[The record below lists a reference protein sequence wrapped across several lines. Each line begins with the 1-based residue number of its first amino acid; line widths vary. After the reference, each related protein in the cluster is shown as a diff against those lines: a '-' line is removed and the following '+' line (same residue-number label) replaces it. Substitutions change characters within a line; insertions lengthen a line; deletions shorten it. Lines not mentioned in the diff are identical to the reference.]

1 VLRRYGATEQG
12 RYLEGQVALPP
23 CETEPMINSKRILLV
38 EDNEDLALLLSEN
51 LEERGHTVRVAH
63 DGVSA
68 LRIAQEFEA
77 DLAILDMGLPGISGC
92 DLAKQLR
99 TLRPHHV
106 PRLFAVSGFG
116 SDQDRAMA
124 KEIGFERYF
133 VKPVMPQVLERAVD
147 ELEESRP

>member
-1 VLRRYGATEQG
+1 
-12 RYLEGQVALPP
+12 
-23 CETEPMINSKRILLV
+23 MINSKRILLV

-68 LRIAQEFEA
+68 LKIARDFVA
-77 DLAILDMGLPGISGC
+77 DLAILDLGLPGIDGC
-92 DLAKQLR
+92 ELALQLLA
-99 TLRPHHV
+99 LRPDHE

-116 SDQDRAMA
+116 SDEDRAVA
-124 KEIGFERYF
+124 KQVGFERYF